1 LGLILSNI
9 AQSQVLTTAAP
20 VAALPQSY
28 QDWAH
33 PTNFGERF
41 KYDINGN
48 PIKNSFIIVLH
59 ETVGT
64 ADSAVNFFKT
74 PHPESSATSASYHA
88 IIRRNGEIIYSVPFI
103 YRAFGAGNSVF
114 MGANGAETVQTHKQ
128 FPSSVNNFALHFSL
142 ETPADG
148 RHNGDT
154 HSGYSQAQYRSL
166 AWLTAFTKVPESR
179 ITTHKAVDRSRSR
192 KDPRSFDKV
201 LFSKMLR
208 DSRRSARAHSIAI
221 TDHPGTTNTH
231 SSPQQTAAP

>member
-1 LGLILSNI
+1 MTIFLGCLTGVSLILFGI
-9 AQSQVLTTAAP
+9 AQSQSLPPTAP
-20 VAALPQSY
+20 VAAMPQSY

-33 PTNFGERF
+33 PTNYGERF
-41 KYDINGN
+41 KQDINGN
-48 PIKNSFIIVLH
+48 PIKNPFIIVLH

-88 IIRRNGEIIYSVPFI
+88 IIRRNGEIIYTVPFI

-128 FPSSVNNFALHFSL
+128 FPASVNNFALHFSL

-148 RHNGDT
+148 RNNGDV
-154 HSGYSQAQYRSL
+154 HSGYSKEQYRSL
-166 AWLTAFTKVPESR
+166 VWLTAFTKIPESR

-192 KDPRSFDKV
+192 KDPRSFDKA

-208 DSRRSARAHSIAI
+208 DYQPAAR
-221 TDHPGTTNTH
+221 T
-231 SSPQQTAAP
+231 